1 MKPLYW
7 VTLALCIWAIL
18 TSARATKLI
27 AGFIPVSDEYYDEY
41 YGIEDE
47 EDCIT
52 STTTSPPPTTP
63 PAPTRAPTRKRQ
75 ASASERAD
83 PKLFKCTKGDK
94 CKLTKGKLNDA
105 THINGHNEKEREK
118 TEIEEFGR
126 SSGPQALILSAFD
139 DAVTTKPQPEDRNEK
154 AKDKDGNVTAEQA
167 NVRNVTE
174 IHDDVEVFTVE
185 TLGKDDDDEETPE
198 VTKSAGKVD
207 NGSEVEAPLEETTV
221 GKISFKAKY
230 GNEIGIG
237 LGLVLGIGGSVAVT
251 AVVVIWGNLEYK
263 MEKRLEQANHA
274 AVTGHYA
281 VSEAAADEDYHSAAE
296 EEMHV
301 QEVAKAGRNG
311 GDTVEQQ
318 DADIVVEQV

>member
-1 MKPLYW
+1 M
-7 VTLALCIWAIL
+7 
-18 TSARATKLI
+18 
-27 AGFIPVSDEYYDEY
+27 
-41 YGIEDE
+41 
-47 EDCIT
+47 
-52 STTTSPPPTTP
+52 
-63 PAPTRAPTRKRQ
+63 
-75 ASASERAD
+75 
-83 PKLFKCTKGDK
+83 
-94 CKLTKGKLNDA
+94 
-105 THINGHNEKEREK
+105 
-118 TEIEEFGR
+118 EIEEFGR

-185 TLGKDDDDEETPE
+185 TRGKDDDDEETTE

-207 NGSEVEAPLEETTV
+207 NGSEVEAPLEETMV
-221 GKISFKAKY
+221 EKISFKARY

-251 AVVVIWGNLEYK
+251 AVVVIWGNLEHK

-296 EEMHV
+296 EEVHV

-311 GDTVEQQ
+311 GDTVERQ

>member
-75 ASASERAD
+75 ASASE
-83 PKLFKCTKGDK
+83 P
-94 CKLTKGKLNDA
+94 TKGKLNDA

-221 GKISFKAKY
+221 GKISFKARY

-296 EEMHV
+296 EEVHV

>member
-75 ASASERAD
+75 ASASE
-83 PKLFKCTKGDK
+83 P
-94 CKLTKGKLNDA
+94 TKGKLNDA

-221 GKISFKAKY
+221 GKISFKARY

-296 EEMHV
+296 EEVHV
-301 QEVAKAGRNG
+301 QEVAKADRNG